1 MTTIVTVRGDALD
14 ALIVEHYGADALSV
28 ALAAVLAANIGLARH
43 GLVLPAAVRIELPD
57 LPVTQQRIALWT

>member
-1 MTTIVTVRGDALD
+1 MTTIVTVPGDALD

-28 ALAAVLAANIGLARH
+28 ALAAVLATNIGLARH
-43 GLVLPAAVRIELPD
+43 GLVLPAVRIELPE